1 MKCNCKHERV
11 CRYKLN
17 IEAAIDGIFN
27 IRFAYTNSV
36 LDRDDEISAAVRK
49 VCTHRDPK

>member
-1 MKCNCKHERV
+1 MKCNCEYERV
-11 CRYKLN
+11 CRYKPN
-17 IEAAIDGIFN
+17 IEAAIDGIFDT
-27 IRFAYTNSV
+27 RFAYTNSV